1 MDKNEILLTKPVSEQ
16 LDKTLV
22 ASEFPFGPKDPMYL
36 NTGSCGRKPA
46 SVIAALEDGW
56 RRLNQNPTLT
66 TFFETKIR
74 EDARA
79 LAAEMF
85 NVESDLLLITEST
98 TEGLQLM
105 MQTYL
110 LNEGDE
116 LVTTDH
122 EHGCL
127 NTIAR
132 HLEETRGIVVRKHK
146 VQPELGSHHHC
157 QGIATLVTGKT
168 KLVAVSE
175 IDCFTGW
182 RPNLSALI
190 AEMHLAG
197 IPLMVDGAH
206 APGQGPVD
214 VSQYHTWVSSAHK
227 WLGSPNG
234 IGFAYFDRRIVEQ
247 LKPVWVGHKQFET
260 RAANPSSVYSLECRG
275 TEDPVKFLGLSAAL
289 GLQKQ
294 LGERNIAARQIE
306 LMRYARKKVAEELK
320 PQFLLPAPD
329 EMPQEELSALLAF
342 DFEPSRLLVDDL
354 VQALWEHHRI
364 WIQPDYLLPTPGQ
377 GVRISCHYTLSE
389 ADIDRF
395 VNALSAFVKPQ
406 TKP

>member
-1 MDKNEILLTKPVSEQ
+1 MDKNEILLTKPATSQ

-22 ASEFPFGPKDPMYL
+22 ASEFPYGPKDPMYL

-56 RRLNQNPTLT
+56 SKLNQNPTLT
-66 TFFETKIR
+66 TFFETELR
-74 EDARA
+74 EDARS

-85 NVESDLLLITEST
+85 GVERDLLMLTEST

-105 MQTYL
+105 MHAYL
-110 LNEGDE
+110 LKEGDE
-116 LVTTDH
+116 LVITDH

-132 HLEETRGIVVRKHK
+132 YLEETRGIVVRKHK

-157 QGIATLVTGKT
+157 QGVATLVSAKT

-182 RPNLSALI
+182 RPNLDALI

-197 IPLMVDGAH
+197 LPLLVDGAH
-206 APGQGPVD
+206 SPGQGPVD
-214 VSQYHTWVSSAHK
+214 VSRFDTWVSSAHK

-234 IGFAYFDRRIVEQ
+234 IGFAYFNRKVLER
-247 LKPVWVGHKQFET
+247 LSPVWVGHKYFET
-260 RAANPSSVYSLECRG
+260 RAASPSAVYAFECRG
-275 TEDPVKFLGLSAAL
+275 TEDMVKFLGLTAAL
-289 GLQKQ
+289 KLQKQ
-294 LGERNIAARQIE
+294 LGERQIAERQLE
-306 LMRYARKKVAEELK
+306 LMLFARKRLAETVRPNFLLPEPKDMPAEELT
-320 PQFLLPAPD
+320 
-329 EMPQEELSALLAF
+329 ALLAF

-354 VQALWEHHRI
+354 VQALWERDKI
-364 WIQPDYLLPTPGQ
+364 WIQPDYLLPTPGH
-377 GVRISCHYTLSE
+377 GVRISCHYSLSE
-389 ADIDRF
+389 DDIERF
-395 VNALSAFVKPQ
+395 VQALSKLI
-406 TKP
+406 KK

>member
-1 MDKNEILLTKPVSEQ
+1 MDKNEILLTKPAINE

-22 ASEFPFGPKDPMYL
+22 ASEFPYGPPGNTQFPLYL

-46 SVIAALEDGW
+46 SVVAALEEGW
-56 RRLNQNPTLT
+56 RKLNQNPTLT
-66 TFFETKIR
+66 TFFETELR
-74 EDARA
+74 EDART

-85 NVESDLLLITEST
+85 GVERDLLMLTEST

-105 MQTYL
+105 LQSYL
-110 LNEGDE
+110 LQEGDE

-146 VQPELGSHHHC
+146 VEPELGSHHHC
-157 QGIATLVTGKT
+157 QSIEKLVTPKT

-182 RPNLSALI
+182 RPNLDTLVAECHLSGMPLLI
-190 AEMHLAG
+190 
-197 IPLMVDGAH
+197 DGAH

-214 VSQYHTWVSSAHK
+214 VSHFHSWVSSAHK

-234 IGFAYFDRRIVEQ
+234 IGFAYFDRKILEA
-247 LKPVWVGHKQFET
+247 LKPVWIGHKYFET
-260 RAANPSSVYSLECRG
+260 RAASSSAVWAFECRG
-275 TEDPVKFLGLSAAL
+275 TEDPVKFLGLQAAL
-289 GLQKQ
+289 NLQKQ
-294 LGERNIAARQIE
+294 LGEDKIAARQIE
-306 LMRYARKKVAEELK
+306 LMRFARQLIAENLNPK
-320 PQFLLPAPD
+320 FLLPEPD
-329 EMPQEELSALLAF
+329 AMPAGELTALLAF

-354 VQALWEHHRI
+354 VQALWQKDKI
-364 WIQPDYLLPTPGQ
+364 WIQPDYLLPTPGH
-377 GVRISCHYTLSE
+377 GVRISCHYSLGE
-389 ADIDRF
+389 EDIERF
-395 VNALSAFVKPQ
+395 VKALSAFVK
-406 TKP
+406 K

>member
-1 MDKNEILLTKPVSEQ
+1 VDKNEILLTKPAPGQ

-22 ASEFPFGPKDPMYL
+22 ASEFPFGSKDALYL

-46 SVIAALEDGW
+46 SVLAALEDGW

-66 TFFETKIR
+66 TFFETQLR
-74 EDARA
+74 EDARK

-85 NVESDLLLITEST
+85 NVERDLLLLTEST

-110 LNEGDE
+110 LKEGDE
-116 LVTTDH
+116 LIITDH
-122 EHGCL
+122 EHGSL

-132 HLEETRGIVVRKHK
+132 HLEETRGIVVRKHP
-146 VQPELGSHHHC
+146 VQAELGSHHHC
-157 QGIATLVTGKT
+157 QGIATLVTSKT

-197 IPLMVDGAH
+197 VPLLVDGAH
-206 APGQGPVD
+206 APGQGPID
-214 VSQYHTWVSSAHK
+214 ASQYHSWVSSAHK

-260 RAANPSSVYSLECRG
+260 RAANPSAVYSFECRG
-275 TEDPVKFLGLSAAL
+275 TEDSVKFLGLTAAL
-289 GLQKQ
+289 KLQKQ

-306 LMRYARKKVAEELK
+306 LMRFARKRIAEELK
-320 PQFLLPAPD
+320 PKFLLPAPED
-329 EMPQEELSALLAF
+329 MPEEELSALLAF
-342 DFEPSRLLVDDL
+342 DFEPSRLKVDDL
-354 VQALWEHHRI
+354 VQALWQRDQI
-364 WIQPDYLLPTPGQ
+364 WIQPDYLLPIPGQ
-377 GVRISCHYTLSE
+377 GVRISCHYALTE
-389 ADIDRF
+389 DDIERF
-395 VNALSAFVKPQ
+395 VRALSTLVKP
-406 TKP
+406 